1 MEHYSIDYA
10 NWDDTV
16 DFIKNRNEHYI
27 SSNFSDSQL
36 PDMELN
42 GIIYFDN
49 EMNVVFAKTQ
59 DIKTGKYLSNP
70 FNKPENRQI
79 IESIFISPE
88 SVDMNKKSLSR
99 SGLLFIG
106 NKPVIFSLTAV
117 TDSDSN
123 APSYGNVLFWRYFDL
138 EVINSIIE
146 TTQLNIYFF
155 WIKNGEDFNNRNS
168 VTIQKAFQGLNDH
181 KRNQD
186 NRVSFI
192 IKDYFKNPILNIVIQ
207 QTAHNYDDRL
217 FSKNLIA
224 GILTSFLCIIFLFYF
239 INKNFLVTLRI
250 FLNHFSK
257 VEETQDY
264 SLKLFLDRNDELSH
278 LSNAVNLMMEKIK
291 DRNKQLE
298 NSNRELENLS
308 NTDALT
314 KISNR
319 RHMDIV
325 FNKKMEEAIL
335 EKKHLSFCLCDVDF
349 FKLYNDTYGHQNGDY
364 VLKEVAKT
372 LNENL
377 HSSTDHAA
385 RYGGEEFAVIL
396 YNTDINGS
404 CRVAENLIKSV
415 ENLMIKHKFSECSEF
430 VTISIGI
437 STIKPDYES
446 DPDEIIKS
454 ADNALY
460 MAKKSGRNRYIH
472 SSLYS
477 TD

>member
-1 MEHYSIDYA
+1 M
-10 NWDDTV
+10 
-16 DFIKNRNEHYI
+16 
-27 SSNFSDSQL
+27 
-36 PDMELN
+36 
-42 GIIYFDN
+42 
-49 EMNVVFAKTQ
+49 
-59 DIKTGKYLSNP
+59 
-70 FNKPENRQI
+70 
-79 IESIFISPE
+79 
-88 SVDMNKKSLSR
+88 
-99 SGLLFIG
+99 
-106 NKPVIFSLTAV
+106 
-117 TDSDSN
+117 
-123 APSYGNVLFWRYFDL
+123 
-138 EVINSIIE
+138 
-146 TTQLNIYFF
+146 
-155 WIKNGEDFNNRNS
+155 
-168 VTIQKAFQGLNDH
+168 
-181 KRNQD
+181 
-186 NRVSFI
+186 
-192 IKDYFKNPILNIVIQ
+192 
-207 QTAHNYDDRL
+207 
-217 FSKNLIA
+217 
-224 GILTSFLCIIFLFYF
+224 
-239 INKNFLVTLRI
+239 VTLRI

-278 LSNAVNLMMEKIK
+278 ISNAVNLMMEKIK

-396 YNTDINGS
+396 YNTDIHGS

-415 ENLMIKHKFSECSEF
+415 GNLMIKHNFF
-430 VTISIGI
+430 
-437 STIKPDYES
+437 
-446 DPDEIIKS
+446 
-454 ADNALY
+454 
-460 MAKKSGRNRYIH
+460 
-472 SSLYS
+472 
-477 TD
+477 